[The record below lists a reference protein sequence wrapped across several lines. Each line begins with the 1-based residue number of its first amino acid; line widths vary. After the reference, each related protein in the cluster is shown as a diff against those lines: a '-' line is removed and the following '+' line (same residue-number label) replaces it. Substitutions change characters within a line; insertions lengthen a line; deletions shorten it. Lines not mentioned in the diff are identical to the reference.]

1 MNPILTAILEKNPND
16 IKAIVA
22 KIGVDGLFEL
32 LPNITNI
39 LKTVQE
45 AQKPA

>member
-1 MNPILTAILEKNPND
+1 MNPIVTAVLEKNQAD

-45 AQKPA
+45 AQPK

>member
-1 MNPILTAILEKNPND
+1 MNPIVTVVLEKNQAD

-39 LKTVQE
+39 LKTIQE
-45 AQKPA
+45 TQPKS

>member
-1 MNPILTAILEKNPND
+1 MNPIVTAVLENNQAD

-45 AQKPA
+45 ATPK